1 MTPIQPTPAA
11 DLPAQID
18 LRLVVTDM
26 DGTLLDEASRPPAGL
41 SALMDR
47 MRAHGVAFCP
57 ASGRQLA
64 NLRAVLGPS
73 IDDGPVIP
81 ENGLFSLIGGVELH
95 SDLLTRTQVLRVIE
109 TVRHLGARGGD
120 VGAVVATRYMA
131 YIERADERFTS
142 QVTNYYEQRAL
153 VPDLTTLPLDDVLK
167 VAVYDFG
174 VAEQESGPRL
184 RAAVPDVQT
193 VASGLHWTDVMNPA
207 GSKGRALRLIQE
219 HLGVGP
225 EQTAVFGD
233 YLNDLELYAHS
244 TLGFAMANAHPG
256 ILRAAQYVAPAN
268 TEDGVVRT
276 VNLLLNRLPAG
287 R

>member
-1 MTPIQPTPAA
+1 
-11 DLPAQID
+11 
-18 LRLVVTDM
+18 M
-26 DGTLLDEASRPPAGL
+26 DGTLLDKDSRPPAGIT
-41 SALMDR
+41 ALMDR

-64 NLRAVLGPS
+64 NLRAVLGPG

-81 ENGLFSLIGGVELH
+81 ENGLFSLVGGVELH
-95 SDLLTRTQVLRVIE
+95 SDLLSREQVLRVIAA
-109 TVRHLGARGGD
+109 VRDLLARGGD
-120 VGAVVATRYMA
+120 VGAVVATRHMA
-131 YIERADERFTS
+131 YIERGDERFAA
-142 QVTNYYEQRAL
+142 QVANYYEQRAL
-153 VPDLTTLPLDDVLK
+153 VPDLTALDLDDVLK

-184 RAAVPDVQT
+184 RAAVPDVRT
-193 VASGLHWTDVMNPA
+193 VASGLQWTDVMNPA
-207 GSKGRALRLIQE
+207 GSKGRALSIIQK

-256 ILRAAQYVAPAN
+256 ILQAAQYVAPAN